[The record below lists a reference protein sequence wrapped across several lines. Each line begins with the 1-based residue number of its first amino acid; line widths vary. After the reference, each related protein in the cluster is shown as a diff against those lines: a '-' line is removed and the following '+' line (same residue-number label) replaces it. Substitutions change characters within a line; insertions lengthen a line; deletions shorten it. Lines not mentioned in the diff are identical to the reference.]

1 MTDGRKTTAE
11 ALDYWIKKRGM
22 TQAQLA
28 EKTDLAQNYI
38 SQIKT
43 GSRYGSIEALQ
54 KIADALDLS
63 LPEFFARK
71 DASLPELVYVQ
82 KVKARPSAGSGSLET
97 DSEHAGYYSFHSSF
111 IARKRGTPDSMKI
124 FEVSGDSMSPTLG
137 DSDLIMINMKE
148 ADVRTGHIYL
158 LRIEDELL
166 VKRLETR
173 PGGIILIRSDNPD
186 YETITVSRNDEHLDM
201 QIFGRMV
208 WSCREY

>member
-1 MTDGRKTTAE
+1 MTNGRKTTAE
-11 ALDYWIKKRGM
+11 ALDYWIKKRGL

-54 KIADALDLS
+54 KIAEALGLS
-63 LPEFFARK
+63 LPEFFACK

-82 KVKARPSAGSGSLET
+82 KIKARPSAGSGSLET
-97 DSEHAGYYSFHSSF
+97 DSEHAGYYAFHCSF

-137 DSDLIMINMKE
+137 DSDLIMINMTE

-173 PGGIILIRSDNPD
+173 PGGTILIRSDNSD
-186 YETITVSRNDEHLDM
+186 YETITVNRHDEHLDM